1 MGHNLYIMNHDLSFK
16 KALHPKFG
24 KELTNEILMIL

>member
-16 KALHPKFG
+16 IAVHSKFG
-24 KELTNEILMIL
+24 KELTNEI